1 MLIFRCTRAGI
12 GAIALCLLPAAATAD
27 SIAIGPA
34 GTAQAGSGSPFAVAA
49 VSEGELDTHRGR
61 EGLDIDELVMQ
72 LNDVR
77 ADASVANNV
86 LNSQTTGGN
95 LVEAGAF
102 SNAAGLVFNVQNS
115 GNHVIIQNTTL
126 INVNLEP

>member
-1 MLIFRCTRAGI
+1 MLTFRCTRAGI
-12 GAIALCLLPAAATAD
+12 GACALCLLPAGVAAE
-27 SIAIGPA
+27 SIAMDSNEAPP
-34 GTAQAGSGSPFAVAA
+34 SPSPLFAVAA
-49 VSEGELDTHRGR
+49 VSAGELDANRGR

-86 LNSQTTGGN
+86 LNSQSTGGN

-115 GNHVIIQNTTL
+115 GNHVVIQNTTL